1 LPLIFHSRIKNAANQ
16 ANSHSEKSRNPAVFA
31 GFWLFILSKEEAASM
46 NIVSIE
52 PTPSPNSMKLNLDET
67 LPKGVK
73 HTYTKEQVDQA
84 PPLYRN
90 LLGIDGVRSVFH
102 TADFIAIDRQPKFD
116 WQPILAEARE
126 IFGGAAGASASSA
139 SETEPEAT
147 YGEVDVKLQHFR
159 GLPIQVRASS
169 GGTEQR
175 SGLPDRFNQAIM
187 RATASNPFLIKER
200 QLKELGVRY
209 GELDEVLEEI
219 VREIDAA
226 YDDSRLEALVA
237 QALAQGP
244 GEAAGPPPAPVI
256 AKLGPE
262 EIERRLNDPDW
273 KIRYAALEQ
282 IEPSLATLTLLAK
295 ALNDANTSIRR
306 LATVYLGDVKEPEAL
321 PHLFQALADESAA
334 VRRTAG
340 DTLSDLG
347 DTAAIAPMVAALS
360 DKNKLVR
367 WRAARFLFEAG
378 DESALPALRTAQND
392 PEFEVS
398 LQVKLAIERIEG
410 GQEAAGSVWQQ
421 MTRRNQG
428 NDA

>member
-1 LPLIFHSRIKNAANQ
+1 
-16 ANSHSEKSRNPAVFA
+16 
-31 GFWLFILSKEEAASM
+31 
-46 NIVSIE
+46 
-52 PTPSPNSMKLNLDET
+52 MKLNLDET
-67 LPKGVK
+67 LPKGIK
-73 HTYTKEQVDQA
+73 HTYTREQANQA
-84 PPLYRN
+84 PPILRK
-90 LLGIDGVRSVFH
+90 LLAIEGVRSVFH
-102 TADFIAIDRQPKFD
+102 TADFIAVDRQPKID
-116 WQPILAEARE
+116 WQPILTEARE
-126 IFGGAAGASASSA
+126 AFGGASAGPNASSA
-139 SETEPEAT
+139 NGAEPAT
-147 YGEVDVKLQHFR
+147 AAFGEVNVKLQNFR
-159 GLPIQVRASS
+159 GLPIQVRANSS
-169 GGTEQR
+169 GTEQR
-175 SGLPDRFNQAIM
+175 SALPERFNQAIM

-200 QLKELGVRY
+200 QLTELGVRY
-209 GELDEVLEEI
+209 GELDEVLDEV

-226 YDDSRLEALVA
+226 YDDARLEALVA
-237 QALAQGP
+237 QALAQGS
-244 GEAAGPPPAPVI
+244 GEAAGSAPAPTP
-256 AKLGPE
+256 AKLEPG

-273 KIRYAALEQ
+273 KKRYAALER
-282 IEPSLATLTLLAK
+282 IEPSPATLPLLAK
-295 ALNDANTSIRR
+295 ALGDSNTSIRR

-321 PHLFQALADESAA
+321 PYLFQALADETAS

-347 DTAAIAPMVAALS
+347 DPAAIAPMSTALG

-378 DESALPALRTAQND
+378 DERALPALRAAQND